1 MTGRR
6 VAITG
11 IGCVSS
17 LGLTR
22 EAVWAGLTAG
32 RCGIGTPSQF
42 DISGFRSQIA
52 AEIPDI
58 DWSSRLPGVRLIRWS
73 RSDRL
78 AVVATIEALADAGVD
93 DTLDRAR
100 VAVLLGAGTGD
111 LRRNQRYLASFRG
124 QNPAPARPSDI
135 FHHFSSTTVDV
146 VAEHF
151 GFRGLRSCIV
161 AACSSST
168 IAIAYGSDLIRS
180 GRAEVVVCG
189 GSDVLC
195 DVTVGGFNAL
205 RLVDTEPCRPFD
217 VSRAGMNLGEA
228 AAILVLEDLDR
239 ARRRD
244 AHVYAELAGHGVA
257 CEAYHPTS
265 PEPDGATVGR
275 AVTTALAQ
283 AGLSA
288 DDVDHVNAHG
298 TATPNNDVAEAEALH
313 RVFGA
318 RAAQI
323 PVTSIKSMVGHCLGA
338 AGAIEAAALA
348 LTIDRGVVPPTIHHG
363 QTDPAC
369 NLQIVANDAREMR
382 VRCGVSTSLAFGGN
396 DSALVLTAIG

>member
-1 MTGRR
+1 MIDRR
-6 VAITG
+6 VAISG

-17 LGLTR
+17 IGLTR
-22 EAVWAGLTAG
+22 EAVWDGLTSG

-42 DISGFRSQIA
+42 DASGFRSRIA
-52 AEIPDI
+52 AEIPPV
-58 DWSSRLPGVRLIRWS
+58 DWSSLLPGVLLTRWS

-78 AVVATIEALADAGVD
+78 AVIATTEALADAAIGAD
-93 DTLDRAR
+93 ADPTR

-124 QNPAPARPSDI
+124 QRAAPPRPSDI
-135 FHHFSSTTVDV
+135 FHHFSSTSVDV
-146 VAEHF
+146 VAGHF
-151 GFRGLRSCIV
+151 GFRGLRSCVV

-168 IAIAYGSDLIRS
+168 IAIAYGRDLIRR
-180 GRAEVVVCG
+180 GRADVVVCG

-195 DVTVGGFNAL
+195 EVTVGGFNAL

-217 VSRAGMNLGEA
+217 ASRAGMNLGEA
-228 AAILVLEDLDR
+228 AAILVLEDLAR

-257 CEAYHPTS
+257 CEAYHATS
-265 PEPDGATVGR
+265 PEPDGATIGR
-275 AVTTALAQ
+275 AIANALAQ
-283 AGLSA
+283 AGLQA

-298 TATPNNDVAEAEALH
+298 TATPNNDVAEAQAFH
-313 RVFGA
+313 RVFGD
-318 RAAQI
+318 RAARI

-338 AGAIEAAALA
+338 AGAIEAATLA
-348 LTIDRGVVPPTIHHG
+348 LTIDRGIVPPTIHHAR
-363 QTDPAC
+363 TDPAC
-369 NLQIVANDAREMR
+369 KLDVVANEARAVR

-396 DSALVLTAIG
+396 DSALVLTAAG

>member
-1 MTGRR
+1 MTTRR
-6 VAITG
+6 IAVSG

-17 LGLTR
+17 LGVSR
-22 EAVWAGLTAG
+22 EAVWEGLTSG
-32 RCGIGTPSQF
+32 RCGIGRPAQF
-42 DISGFRSQIA
+42 DASGFRSQIA
-52 AEIPDI
+52 AEIPPI
-58 DWSSRLPGVRLIRWS
+58 DWSVRLPGVRLTRWS

-78 AVVATIEALADAGVD
+78 AVVATIEALADAGLD
-93 DTLDRAR
+93 DTLDRTR

-124 QNPAPARPSDI
+124 QDPAPARPRDI
-135 FHHFSSTTVDV
+135 FHHFSNTNVDV

-151 GFRGLRSCIV
+151 GFRGLRSCVV

-168 IAIAYGSDLIRS
+168 IAIAYGTDLIRR
-180 GRAEVVVCG
+180 GRADVVVSG

-195 DVTVGGFNAL
+195 AVTVGGFNAL

-228 AAILVLEDLDR
+228 AAILVLEDLSH
-239 ARRRD
+239 ARRRG
-244 AHVYAELAGHGVA
+244 AHVYAEIAGHGVA
-257 CEAYHPTS
+257 CEAHHATS
-265 PEPDGATVGR
+265 PEPDGATIGR
-275 AVTTALAQ
+275 AITVALAQ
-283 AGLSA
+283 AGLSVA
-288 DDVDHVNAHG
+288 DVDHVNAHG
-298 TATPNNDVAEAEALH
+298 TATPNNDAAEAEAFH

-318 RAAQI
+318 RASRI

-348 LTIDRGVVPPTIHHG
+348 MTIDRGIVPPTIHHER
-363 QTDPAC
+363 TDPAC
-369 NLQIVANDAREMR
+369 NLEIVANDARALR

-396 DSALVLTAIG
+396 DSALVLTAVE

>member
-6 VAITG
+6 VAISG

-22 EAVWAGLTAG
+22 EAVWDGLIAG
-32 RCGIGTPSQF
+32 RCGVGTPTQF
-42 DISGFRSQIA
+42 DASGFRSRIA
-52 AEIPDI
+52 AEIPVV
-58 DWSSRLPGVRLIRWS
+58 DWADRLPGVRLMRWS

-78 AVVATIEALADAGVD
+78 AVMAAVEALRDAGAD
-93 DTLDRAR
+93 DTLDRFR
-100 VAVLLGAGTGD
+100 VAVILGAGTGD

-124 QNPAPARPSDI
+124 QSAAPARPSDI

-151 GFRGLRSCIV
+151 GFRGLRSCVV

-180 GRAEVVVCG
+180 GRADVVVCG

-217 VSRAGMNLGEA
+217 ASRAGMNLGEA

-239 ARRRD
+239 ARGRR

-257 CEAYHPTS
+257 CEAYHATS
-265 PEPDGATVGR
+265 PEPDGATIGR
-275 AVTTALAQ
+275 AVVDALAQ
-283 AGLSA
+283 AGRSV

-298 TATPNNDVAEAEALH
+298 TATPNNDAAEAEAFH

-318 RAAQI
+318 RAARI

-338 AGAIEAAALA
+338 AGAIEAATLA
-348 LTIDRGVVPPTIHHG
+348 LTIDRGIVPPTIHHER
-363 QTDPAC
+363 TDPAC
-369 NLQIVANDAREMR
+369 NLDIVANDARDLR

-396 DSALVLTAIG
+396 DSALVLTAIE

>member
-6 VAITG
+6 VAISG

-17 LGLTR
+17 LGETR
-22 EAVWAGLTAG
+22 EATWDGLTAG
-32 RCGIGTPSQF
+32 RCGIGIPSQF
-42 DISGFRSQIA
+42 DTSRFRSRIA
-52 AEIPDI
+52 AEVPDI
-58 DWSSRLPGVRLIRWS
+58 DWPARLPGVRLNRWS

-78 AVVATIEALADAGVD
+78 AVAATGEALADAGGE
-93 DTLDRAR
+93 DTLDRGR

-111 LRRNQRYLASFRG
+111 LRRNQRYLAAFRG
-124 QNPAPARPSDI
+124 QSAAPARPSDI

-168 IAIAYGSDLIRS
+168 IAIAYGADLIRQ

-189 GSDVLC
+189 GADVLC

-205 RLVDTEPCRPFD
+205 RLVDPEPCRPFD
-217 VSRAGMNLGEA
+217 VSRAGMNIGEA
-228 AAILVLEDLDR
+228 AAVLVIEDLER
-239 ARRRD
+239 ARRRS

-265 PEPDGATVGR
+265 PEPDGTTVGR
-275 AVTTALAQ
+275 AIAAALAQ
-283 AGLSA
+283 AGRSVA
-288 DDVDHVNAHG
+288 DVDHVNAHG
-298 TATPNNDVAEAEALH
+298 TATPANDVAEAEALH
-313 RVFGA
+313 RIFGE
-318 RAAQI
+318 RASRI

-348 LTIDRGVVPPTIHHG
+348 LTIDRGIVPPTIHHT

-369 NLQIVANDAREMR
+369 RLEIVANEARSLR

-396 DSALVLTAIG
+396 DSALVLTTVD